1 MSDRTSNAGS
11 GESIYGAAKEAVGSA
26 AEQVRAAAPGTY
38 EAGVNAARYV
48 GETATEHPL
57 IVGMAVLAFV
67 GGLIGASVSGGGRH
81 RGDWRDQ
88 AREWR
93 DRGYEMGDRVRSAA
107 PDASRAAADA
117 GEYVSHSV
125 RENPMS
131 GLLIAAAVG
140 GLLGYLLHGRSS

>member
-1 MSDRTSNAGS
+1 MSDRTSDNGS

-38 EAGVNAARYV
+38 DAGVKAARYV
-48 GETATEHPL
+48 GETASEHPL
-57 IVGMAVLAFV
+57 IVGMAALAFV
-67 GGLIGASVSGGGRH
+67 GGLISASASGGRH
-81 RGDWRDQ
+81 RTDWRDQ
-88 AREWR
+88 ARGWG
-93 DRGYEMGDRVRSAA
+93 DRGYEIGGRVRSAA
-107 PDASRAAADA
+107 PDASRAAAEA
-117 GEYVSHSV
+117 GEYVSQSV